1 MHSTFARFPPRLQQA
16 IADRLGWSSL
26 RPVQELAGQAIL
38 DGKNAIVLAPTA
50 GGKTEAAIFPLLANL
65 IELEPQGVGILY
77 IAPIK
82 ALLNNQCDRFATY
95 TEMVGLRSFVWHG
108 DIKGKDKQS
117 FLKEPADVLLTTPE
131 SLEVMLLSAKVPHAR
146 LFGDLRAVIID
157 EIHALAGSDRGTHLL
172 SVLERLITAANN
184 QILESAALMHHPKY
198 QARDVQR
205 VGLSATVGNPEQI
218 LNWMQGSSQR
228 QSIVI
233 DPPKI
238 PAKREIAI
246 LQRDEIGA
254 IAREASRKALGN
266 KSLFF
271 CQSRAL
277 AEDVAERMRDRGTDV
292 FVHHSSVSRTERE
305 TAEENFQKGTN
316 ACILCTSTLELGI
329 DIGDLDLVL
338 QANAPSTV
346 SSFLQRLGRTGRRA
360 GKAANTT
367 FYCENIETVLQA
379 IAIVELAR
387 SGWVESVQC
396 HNRTWTVLVHQLLA
410 LTLQF
415 GAISPEPAWQQLSL
429 IPDFQGI
436 AETEYQIL
444 IQHGIKESYFFQSG
458 GFLSIGERAEKI
470 FGRKNFMEL
479 YAVFS
484 SPVLYKVKTAT
495 GYTVGS
501 LEQDFADK
509 LVPSMSSFL
518 LGGKSWL
525 VEAIDH
531 KERSIRVI
539 LSPKGKKP
547 NWNSFSP
554 QILSYELCQK
564 IYEILTTDI
573 DYPYIDAQSRYALT
587 EKRED
592 LGVLLSQQSFAAID
606 DGDRVTWWTFA
617 GGQINYT
624 IKYLLAD
631 LRPEWKVI
639 ADNFKIG
646 IEGSEVSVQLLRSA
660 LDRLRSDFD
669 WQSEEHRSNIL
680 SQLPLYRFSKFQ
692 PLLPEAYALETI
704 ERYLLNWES
713 TSRFLNHFINYP

>member
-1 MHSTFARFPPRLQQA
+1 MRSTFARFPPRLQQA

-38 DGKNAIVLAPTA
+38 DGKNAVVLAPTA

-65 IELEPQGVGILY
+65 IENEPQGVGILY

-108 DIKGKDKQS
+108 DIKGKDKQA
-117 FLKEPADVLLTTPE
+117 FLKEPAEVLLTTPE
-131 SLEVMLLSAKVPHAR
+131 SIEVMLLSAKVPHTK

-184 QILESAALMHHPKY
+184 QILDSTAAPRHLKY
-198 QARDVQR
+198 QAHDVQR

-228 QSIVI
+228 DRIVI

-238 PAKREIAI
+238 PAKREIMI
-246 LQRDEIGA
+246 LQRDQIGA

-277 AEDVAERMRDRGTDV
+277 AEDVAERMRDRSTDV

-387 SGWVESVQC
+387 SGWVESIKC

-415 GAISPEPAWQQLSL
+415 GAISPELAWQQLSL

-436 AETEYQIL
+436 TESEYQIL
-444 IQHGIKESYFFQSG
+444 IQHSITEGYFFQSG
-458 GFLSIGERAEKI
+458 GLLSIGERAEKI

-484 SPVLYKVKTAT
+484 SPVLYKVKTAA

-501 LEQDFADK
+501 LEQNFADK
-509 LVPSMSSFL
+509 LVPNMSSFL

-525 VEAIDH
+525 VEAINH
-531 KERSIRVI
+531 KERSIRVVI
-539 LSPKGKKP
+539 SPKGKKP

-564 IYEILTTDI
+564 ICEVLTTDI
-573 DYPYIDAQSRYALT
+573 DYSYIDIQSRYALT
-587 EKRED
+587 EKRKD
-592 LGVLLSQQSFAAID
+592 LGSLIRQQSFAAID

-631 LRPEWKVI
+631 LHPEWKVI

-646 IEGSEVSVQLLRSA
+646 IEGSEVSMQLLRSA
-660 LDRLRSDFD
+660 LDRLRSSFD
-669 WQSEEHRSNIL
+669 WQSEAHRSNIL
-680 SQLPLYRFSKFQ
+680 AQLPLYRFSKFQ

-704 ERYLLNWES
+704 ERYLLDWES
-713 TSRFLNHFINYP
+713 TNSFLKHFTN